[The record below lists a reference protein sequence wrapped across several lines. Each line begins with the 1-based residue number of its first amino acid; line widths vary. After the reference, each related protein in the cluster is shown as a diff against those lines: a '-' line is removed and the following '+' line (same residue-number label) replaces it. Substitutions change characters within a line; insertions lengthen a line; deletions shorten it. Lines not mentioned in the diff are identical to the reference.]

1 MKRWF
6 VFLLIILPVFVLQ
19 AQERKFTPGGFI
31 RGGLYLSTGDYIHD
45 VNALFGDAA
54 LTLTASDDNSFRGF
68 GDLRL
73 RTGQQYGEQVSSFYL
88 REAWGSYYNRFFGV
102 SLGKKIIKWGKSDFF
117 TPLSRFNP
125 TDYSFRSPERED
137 SDLGNLL
144 AEIVFT
150 PSPSFKLTL
159 VSAPLWNPSI
169 LMTSPLA
176 LPEGISLDLPSGLQ
190 SGNGYT
196 SYGIRTDFIL
206 KGVDAGF
213 QWFHGPDLM
222 PGLSLLSADFTN
234 PMSPLM
240 TIQGLPRIINSAGI
254 DFEAVLSTV
263 VARGTFAWS
272 APVGRKAGNEEI
284 PFPQVEWVAGMDWNP
299 GIFRITAEYSGKKV
313 LDFYEAPY
321 PPLIGSEL
329 DPAALAALFAMPGF
343 DPVEYVRLQTEAFN
357 RLYNNQLMEYYHSAG
372 LRIEAETFYGR
383 LMPSLS
389 GIYNFTSRDLVLLPS
404 LKYKP
409 ADGVALSAGLEYY
422 SGSEGGLYDII
433 DDFMNAVYFS
443 LRIDF

>member
-1 MKRWF
+1 MKHWF
-6 VFLLIILPVFVLQ
+6 VFLLII
-19 AQERKFTPGGFI
+19 TPGGFI
-31 RGGLYLSTGDYIHD
+31 RGGIFKSTGDYIHD

-54 LTLTASDDNSFRGF
+54 LTLTASDDNSYRGF

-73 RTGQQYGEQVSSFYL
+73 RTGQQYGEEVSSLYL
-88 REAWGSYYNRFFGV
+88 REAWGSYYNRLFGV

-137 SDLGNLL
+137 ADLGNLL

-150 PSPSFKLTL
+150 PTPSFKLTL
-159 VSAPLWNPSI
+159 VSAPLWNPSV

-190 SGNGYT
+190 SGNGNA
-196 SYGIRTDFIL
+196 SFGIRADFIL

-234 PMSPLM
+234 PVSPLL
-240 TIQGLPRIINSAGI
+240 TIKGLPRIINSAGI
-254 DFEAVLSTV
+254 DFEAVLSAV
-263 VARGTFAWS
+263 IARGTFAWS
-272 APVGRKAGNEEI
+272 APVVEKAGNEEI

-299 GIFRITAEYSGKKV
+299 GIFRITAEYSGKRV
-313 LDFYEAPY
+313 LDYYEAPY
-321 PPLIGSEL
+321 PPLIGPEP
-329 DPAALAALFAMPGF
+329 DPAALAALFATPGF
-343 DPVEYVRLQTEAFN
+343 NPVEYVRLQTEAFN

-372 LRIEAETFYGR
+372 VRIEAETFYGM
-383 LMPSLS
+383 LIPSLS

-409 ADGVALSAGLEYY
+409 ADGVTLSAGLEYY
-422 SGSEGGLYDII
+422 SGSEGSLYDII
-433 DDFMNAVYFS
+433 DDFMNAAYLS